1 MSDLF
6 VYSNVVFGKRSIE
19 TPHEENEPAEMQD
32 QDTGLR
38 RSPDLNVGVLGERLQ
53 LYRQD
58 AKKLRE

>member
-6 VYSNVVFGKRSIE
+6 VYSNVVFSNAGIE
-19 TPHEENEPAEMQD
+19 KAHEENEPAEMQD

-38 RSPDLNVGVLGERLQ
+38 RSPDLNVGVLGKRLQ

-58 AKKLRE
+58 AKKLRG